1 MVRNLADGLK
11 ELFRLMLQITHQ
23 NVDEE
28 RMMRLNGIF
37 VPVDPRVWDTSMDMS
52 VNVGLGTGRE
62 AEKAVALQK
71 KLCNYK

>member
-1 MVRNLADGLK
+1 
-11 ELFRLMLQITHQ
+11 MLQITHQ

-62 AEKAVALQK
+62 AEKGCSSTASSATTNDYLQ
-71 KLCNYK
+71 NYT